1 MYKTVKAYSVE
12 HKNILKLS
20 VIIRTFTM
28 CMIGTITVRYI
39 DDKCVVS
46 SFVLYKKMSGARVH
60 LMDGS
65 VRPGPGPGHWSLTVC
80 QADLAGR

>member
-1 MYKTVKAYSVE
+1 
-12 HKNILKLS
+12 
-20 VIIRTFTM
+20 M

-65 VRPGPGPGHWSLTVC
+65 VRPGWSWSLTVC